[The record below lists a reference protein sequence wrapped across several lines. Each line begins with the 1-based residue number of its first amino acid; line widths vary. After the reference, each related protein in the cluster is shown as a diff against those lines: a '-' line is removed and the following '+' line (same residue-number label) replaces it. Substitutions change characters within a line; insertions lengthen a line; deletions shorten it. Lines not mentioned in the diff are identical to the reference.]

1 MDDCYQIYLQIYQ
14 NNHQKLPDF
23 HMIFFS
29 SLLPH
34 PPSTPPF
41 PLYNPHIGILMAG
54 FQKVAS
60 LLRFHCHS
68 GDGLGPYLAGED
80 SPHCVIVTQGFV
92 QPTYVHTQHT
102 HTHTHM
108 LNHIA
113 FFKYPSSLLKL
124 HTYLE
129 SSTQVAVVSGRGW
142 TEVRGLFGLGRSLL
156 PTLQSSCFSSNM
168 TPVHSAT
175 IHEHAPDCINHQV
188 FTKGAQST
196 LLPRAI
202 SSSPIG
208 SCMLIREALDT
219 EPGFKWS
226 CRSL

>member
-1 MDDCYQIYLQIYQ
+1 MNQWINEWMIVIKSTSRFIKQSS
-14 NNHQKLPDF
+14 KLPDF

-102 HTHTHM
+102 HT
-108 LNHIA
+108 
-113 FFKYPSSLLKL
+113 
-124 HTYLE
+124 
-129 SSTQVAVVSGRGW
+129 
-142 TEVRGLFGLGRSLL
+142 
-156 PTLQSSCFSSNM
+156 C
-168 TPVHSAT
+168 
-175 IHEHAPDCINHQV
+175 
-188 FTKGAQST
+188 
-196 LLPRAI
+196 
-202 SSSPIG
+202 
-208 SCMLIREALDT
+208 
-219 EPGFKWS
+219 
-226 CRSL
+226 